1 MAQIYTALQLELSDT
16 ERLRQIATRNG
27 ISIPA
32 GSNRLDIIDM
42 ILLFP
47 EGPNQP
53 DSTVR
58 EMLST
63 QAASGLG
70 DTSIPESQKYSLRVQ
85 RIRDSQQ

>member
-16 ERLRQIATRNG
+16 DRLRQIAARNG
-27 ISIPA
+27 ISIPE
-32 GSNRLDIIDM
+32 GSSRPDIISM

-47 EGPNQP
+47 EGPDQP

-58 EMLST
+58 EMLSAR
-63 QAASGLG
+63 AASSGG